1 MVCGHTSATAPANP
15 EPPSVTTISGGA
27 ILESSADH
35 AAFVSA
41 LAICQE
47 STCPSLRAMRTTRSL
62 ARYMPSTKTTLWTS
76 STHSGMGHILQ
87 NLPVRR
93 LKSLPP
99 PGIERMVSLPSRHPR
114 KASSSAL
121 SVLYLTTDEPPHDV
135 HLHLCLP
142 ALANPFFLSLARRRR
157 SGILPPAVLP
167 GRSSVGL
174 QRVAVLRSHE
184 AHRGRGRGRC
194 RRSWPCSLVGSAR
207 RGVVKAAAAGIKK
220 TELFPQNGGFQPP
233 FAAIRLHG
241 VRPRSRSTMGHS
253 SATAKHLLRGLRF
266 WSPPGGPER
275 PLEVVRC

>member
-93 LKSLPP
+93 LKPLPP
-99 PGIERMVSLPSRHPR
+99 PGIERMVSLLSRHPR
-114 KASSSAL
+114 KASRSAL

-142 ALANPFFLSLARRRR
+142 ALVNPFFLSLA
-157 SGILPPAVLP
+157 
-167 GRSSVGL
+167 
-174 QRVAVLRSHE
+174 
-184 AHRGRGRGRC
+184 
-194 RRSWPCSLVGSAR
+194 
-207 RGVVKAAAAGIKK
+207 
-220 TELFPQNGGFQPP
+220 PQ
-233 FAAIRLHG
+233 
-241 VRPRSRSTMGHS
+241 
-253 SATAKHLLRGLRF
+253 TAQTLCF
-266 WSPPGGPER
+266 IADPSEQT
-275 PLEVVRC
+275 V